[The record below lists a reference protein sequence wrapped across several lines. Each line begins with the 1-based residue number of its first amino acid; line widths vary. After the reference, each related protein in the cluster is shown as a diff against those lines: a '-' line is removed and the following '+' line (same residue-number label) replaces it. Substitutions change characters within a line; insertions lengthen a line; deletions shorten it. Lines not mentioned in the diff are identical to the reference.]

1 MAQTPVLGEYYFH
14 KQEMVAGFNFS
25 ADGKFQFFYSYGA
38 VDRNAT
44 GTFLVHSDTLQLKSD
59 KLAGK
64 DFTIKN
70 QSKQKSGYNIQF
82 EDDNKYLIKDI
93 LCIFFIDGKE
103 QEAFSDENG
112 KVQMAL
118 AHCDSVCVQHPF
130 YPDIMIFIKNSEND
144 SNNFILTLSPSL
156 VQVSFKGIMF

>member
-1 MAQTPVLGEYYFH
+1 MAQAPVLGEYYFRR
-14 KQEMVAGFNFS
+14 QEMVAGFNFS

-38 VDRNAT
+38 VDRNAI
-44 GTFLVHSDTLQLKSD
+44 GTFLVHGDTLQLKSD

-70 QSKQKSGYNIQF
+70 QSKQKLGFSIQF
-82 EDDNKYLIKDI
+82 EEANKYLLKDI
-93 LCIFFIDGKE
+93 LCICFIDGKE
-103 QEAFSDENG
+103 QKAFSDENG

-118 AHCDSVCVQHPF
+118 EHCDSVCVQNPF

-144 SNNFILTLSPSL
+144 SNSRLLSKAL
-156 VQVSFKGIMF
+156 CFE